1 MVIYVDFDHTLFN
14 TTAFVRQMEEVT
26 NKKISDID
34 IKSIPEIS
42 EKNKIDLKEFLYEDS
57 IPFLEKY
64 KDYNLV
70 LLTKGN
76 YEYQEFKILKTN
88 ISKYFKEKIIT
99 EKEKGDLEIDYQKGI
114 FIDDN
119 PREIESIMK
128 NSPYLV
134 IRMKRGK
141 YKDIEIDLDIEN
153 VSSLSEINL

>member
-14 TTAFVRQMEEVT
+14 TTAFVRKMEEVT

-70 LLTKGN
+70 LLAKGN

>member
-1 MVIYVDFDHTLFN
+1 M
-14 TTAFVRQMEEVT
+14 
-26 NKKISDID
+26 S
-34 IKSIPEIS
+34 IK
-42 EKNKIDLKEFLYEDS
+42 
-57 IPFLEKY
+57 
-64 KDYNLV
+64 
-70 LLTKGN
+70 
-76 YEYQEFKILKTN
+76 
-88 ISKYFKEKIIT
+88 KYFKEKIIT

>member
-14 TTAFVRQMEEVT
+14 TTAFVRKMEEVT

-76 YEYQEFKILKTN
+76 YEYQE
-88 ISKYFKEKIIT
+88 
-99 EKEKGDLEIDYQKGI
+99 I
-114 FIDDN
+114 F
-119 PREIESIMK
+119 
-128 NSPYLV
+128 
-134 IRMKRGK
+134 
-141 YKDIEIDLDIEN
+141 
-153 VSSLSEINL
+153 

>member
-1 MVIYVDFDHTLFN
+1 MAIYVDFDHTLFN
-14 TTAFVRQMEEVT
+14 TTAFVRKMEEVT

>member
-14 TTAFVRQMEEVT
+14 TTAFVRKMEEVT

>member
-14 TTAFVRQMEEVT
+14 TTAFVRKIEEVT
-26 NKKISDID
+26 SKKISNID

-42 EKNKIDLKEFLYEDS
+42 EKNKINLKEFLYEDS

-70 LLTKGN
+70 LLTKGD
-76 YEYQEFKILKTN
+76 YEYQEFKVLKTN
-88 ISKYFKEKIIT
+88 LSKYFKEKIIT

-128 NSPYLV
+128 NNPYLV